1 MLCALALG
9 WFFLPR
15 REGPPE
21 PTARRRPDGDIDYA
35 ELEEAEREVQEASDE
50 DSVRDWGPGTG
61 KPPNV

>member
-1 MLCALALG
+1 VLCALALG

-15 REGPPE
+15 RGDPAE
-21 PTARRRPDGDIDYA
+21 PTARRRADGDIDYA

>member
-15 REGPPE
+15 RDHPAE
-21 PTARRRPDGDIDYA
+21 PTARRRADGDIDYA

-50 DSVRDWGPGTG
+50 DSVRDWGQGTG
-61 KPPNV
+61 KPPAV